1 MQVKGTIKRVNAE
14 QQVSD
19 KFKKR
24 TVHIETEGEYPQ
36 TIEVQFTQDK
46 TSLLDGFSEG
56 QSITI
61 DINLRGREWTGN
73 DGVLKV
79 FNTIEGWRISSD
91 GEAPQPSISEEI
103 NDDLPF

>member
-24 TVHIETEGEYPQ
+24 TVHIETKGEYPQ
-36 TIEVQFTQDK
+36 TIEVQFTQDQ
-46 TSLLDGFSEG
+46 TSLLDGFAEG
-56 QSITI
+56 QSVTI

-103 NDDLPF
+103 NDEDPF

>member
-1 MQVKGTIKRVNAE
+1 MQVKGTIKRINAE

-24 TVHIETEGEYPQ
+24 TVHIETEAEYPQ
-36 TIEVQFTQDK
+36 TIELQFTQDK
-46 TSLLDGFSEG
+46 TSLLDGFVDG
-56 QSITI
+56 QSVTI

-79 FNTIEGWRISSD
+79 FNTIEGWRIASD
-91 GEAPQPSISEEI
+91 SEAPAPTREEVE
-103 NDDLPF
+103 DDLPF